1 MTSNKK
7 NILVI
12 LIVILIVLF
21 FVITY
26 NYVLIKNKNSFY
38 IKNLSDK
45 KKYHSYNPLI
55 YTIDN
60 FLTDDE
66 CNEIINLSEE
76 YKFRRGYVL
85 DSDSENSLSEL
96 RTNSLIWIDH
106 NKTKNV
112 KRVIDKI
119 ASLVSLPSDNA
130 EDMQLIRYNKSE
142 HYSHHYDAFE
152 RTSKLSDN
160 QRLITALVYLS
171 DVKKGGETDFSK
183 IGLRI
188 KPKKGKLIIFY
199 NCLKDGKTPNPN
211 SLHAGLPVVEGTK
224 YAFNLWFHEKC
235 YRKK

>member
-1 MTSNKK
+1 MNSNKK

-12 LIVILIVLF
+12 FIIILIVLF
-21 FVITY
+21 FVITFKY
-26 NYVLIKNKNSFY
+26 IFIKNR
-38 IKNLSDK
+38 NLFDHNNK
-45 KKYHSYNPLI
+45 YQKKYHSYKPLI

-66 CNEIINLSEE
+66 CNDIIKLSKKD
-76 YKFRRGYVL
+76 KFRRGYVL

-112 KRVIDKI
+112 KRIIDKI
-119 ASLVSLPSDNA
+119 SYLVSLPSENA
-130 EDMQLIRYNKSE
+130 EDLQLIRYNKSE

-152 RTSKLSDN
+152 KTSKLSNN
-160 QRLITALVYLS
+160 QRLVTALVYLT

-183 IGLRI
+183 IGIRI
-188 KPKKGKLIIFY
+188 KPKKGKLIVFY
-199 NCLKDGKTPNPN
+199 NCLKDGKTPNPD
-211 SLHAGLPVVEGTK
+211 SLHAGLPVIEGTK

-235 YRKK
+235 YRKL